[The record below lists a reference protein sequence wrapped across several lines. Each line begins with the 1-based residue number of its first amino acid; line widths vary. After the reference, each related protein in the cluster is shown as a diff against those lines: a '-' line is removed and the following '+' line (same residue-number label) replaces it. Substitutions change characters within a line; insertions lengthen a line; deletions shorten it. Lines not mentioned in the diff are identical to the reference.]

1 MTVSKDIEKVFH
13 KIQYLFVIKNF
24 QTKNW
29 KNVFNLIKGIYEK
42 STADIILNGERLNSF
57 P

>member
-29 KNVFNLIKGIYEK
+29 KNVFNLIKGIYE
-42 STADIILNGERLNSF
+42 NN
-57 P
+57 